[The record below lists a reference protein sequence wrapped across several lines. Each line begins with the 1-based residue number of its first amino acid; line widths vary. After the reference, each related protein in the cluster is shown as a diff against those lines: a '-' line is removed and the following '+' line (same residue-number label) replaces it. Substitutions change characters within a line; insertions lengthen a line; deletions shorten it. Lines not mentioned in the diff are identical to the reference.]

1 MTLKYTDEY
10 ARKFTFAEEAV
21 KAVKSGDRVIYA
33 FGICSINEL
42 DRALAMRKNELAG
55 VEIICNDITC
65 GYYAMDADFSEEH
78 FKFYEGMYPGKNERE
93 KVHEGGTKGRSYPK
107 FANSS
112 KKDSSPHIFMATVSP
127 MDKDGYF
134 WFDSRV
140 SQKHHFKPYYERAD
154 YVILE
159 INERILE
166 GNKKNQEC
174 IHISQTDMIV
184 GSNNDE
190 LLQRVNIP
198 GKNPLY
204 DEQSIITRSWAV

>member
-21 KAVKSGDRVIYA
+21 KVVKSGDRVIYA
-33 FGICSINEL
+33 FGVCSINEL
-42 DRALAMRKNELAG
+42 DRALAMRRDELVG

-78 FKFYEGMYPGKNERE
+78 FRFGEGIYPGQKERD
-93 KVHEGGTKGRSYPK
+93 KVHEGGIKGRNYPR
-107 FANSS
+107 FSNSN
-112 KKDSSPHIFMATVSP
+112 KEDSSAQIFMATVSP

-140 SQKHHFKPYYERAD
+140 SQKHHFRAYYEKAD

-166 GNKKNQEC
+166 DYKKNQEC

-190 LLQRVNIP
+190 LLQKVNIT
-198 GKNPLY
+198 GKHPLY
-204 DEQSIITRSWAV
+204 GEHTIISRSWAV